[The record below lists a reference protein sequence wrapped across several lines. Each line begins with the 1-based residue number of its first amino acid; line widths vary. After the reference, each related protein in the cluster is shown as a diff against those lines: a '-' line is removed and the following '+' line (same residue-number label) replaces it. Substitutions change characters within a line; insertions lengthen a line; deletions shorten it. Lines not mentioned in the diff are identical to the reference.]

1 MKHHFESA
9 VPFLKSHVYKLAI
22 VFCLNA
28 CFVRMSEWL
37 FQTSLIFPN
46 LKFFLIV
53 LWQVLNLYIQ
63 NLILL
68 RSRLILLCFIY
79 LVIIMV
85 NVFFIRMFYYNTRY
99 IKYYSGGWIAELV
112 DLQMAVTAFYCFL
125 LQIYIRPLTINI

>member
-1 MKHHFESA
+1 MYVIKIRFLKHHLESA
-9 VPFLKSHVYKLAI
+9 VPFLKSDVYKLTI

-99 IKYYSGGWIAELV
+99 IKTRALGKISVI
-112 DLQMAVTAFYCFL
+112 
-125 LQIYIRPLTINI
+125 LTSSYVCMNSR